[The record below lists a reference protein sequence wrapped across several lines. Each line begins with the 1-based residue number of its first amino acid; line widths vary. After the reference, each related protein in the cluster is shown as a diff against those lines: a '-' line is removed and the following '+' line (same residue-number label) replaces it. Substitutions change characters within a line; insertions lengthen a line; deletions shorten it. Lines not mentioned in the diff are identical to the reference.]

1 MLKGSHAPRGRHMHG
16 KPMLRRH
23 ASKSLIMVMLA
34 IGTAC
39 QKKEP
44 PPPPPPE
51 IPVVSPIQRDQPI
64 LLEAIGETMGSVD
77 IPIRARVE
85 GYLEGLF
92 FEEGRPVEKDQL
104 LYTID
109 PQPFEAAVVEASGQ
123 LAEAR
128 TMLAKAKSDLDRIRP
143 LAEMKAVSEQDLD
156 GAVAEYE
163 AAIGA
168 VQAAEARVE
177 QKEIELGYTRI
188 HAPIDGRIG
197 LSAAKVGEFV
207 GRAPNPVILNYVSQ
221 TDPVRVRFSI
231 DERQYL
237 EFARKFIELRT
248 ETVDVEEL
256 RAARGKQTPLELILS
271 DGTVHDQPGFIV
283 AYDAAVNPTTGTFRM
298 EADFPNPDNVV
309 LAGQFA
315 RVRGVTE
322 TIEDAILVPQRAIQE
337 RQGLFSVFV
346 VQDDET
352 VELRPVD
359 PGYKVDQL
367 QIINSGLDA
376 DEQVVFEGVQRLREG
391 MKIVPVPVQLDDE
404 GAAVEDAPAAEG

>member
-1 MLKGSHAPRGRHMHG
+1 
-16 KPMLRRH
+16 MLRRH
-23 ASKSLIMVMLA
+23 ASKSLILVMLA

-85 GYLEGLF
+85 GYLEGMF
-92 FEEGRPVEKDQL
+92 FDEGWPVEKDQL

-109 PQPFEAAVVEASGQ
+109 PQPFEAAVVEARGQ

-188 HAPIDGRIG
+188 HSPIDGRIG
-197 LSAAKVGEFV
+197 LSEAKVGEFV
-207 GRAPNPVILNYVSQ
+207 GKPPNPVILNYVSQ
-221 TDPVRVRFSI
+221 ANPIRVRFSI

-237 EFARKFIELRT
+237 QFARQFIELRNA
-248 ETVDVEEL
+248 DDSKDIADI
-256 RAARGKQTPLELILS
+256 RAARGGQTPLELVLS
-271 DGTVHDQPGFIV
+271 DGTVHDQQGFIV
-283 AYDAAVNPTTGTFRM
+283 AYDAAVNPTTGTFRL

-309 LAGQFA
+309 VAGQFA
-315 RVRGVTE
+315 RIRGVSE
-322 TIEDAILVPQRAIQE
+322 TLEDAILVPQRCIQE
-337 RQGLFSVFV
+337 QQGLFSVFV
-346 VQDDET
+346 VTDDGT
-352 VELRPVD
+352 VELRPVQ

-367 QIINSGLDA
+367 QVIDSGLDA
-376 DEQVVFEGVQRLREG
+376 GERVVFEGVQRLRDG
-391 MKIVPVPVQLDDE
+391 MKIVPTPVQIDDT
-404 GAAVEDAPAAEG
+404 GAPVEDSPAAGG

>member
-1 MLKGSHAPRGRHMHG
+1 
-16 KPMLRRH
+16 MLRRH
-23 ASKSLIMVMLA
+23 ASKSLILVMLA

-85 GYLEGLF
+85 GYLEGMF
-92 FEEGRPVEKDQL
+92 FDEGWPVEKDQL

-109 PQPFEAAVVEASGQ
+109 PQPFEAAVVEARGQ

-188 HAPIDGRIG
+188 HSPIHGRIG
-197 LSAAKVGEFV
+197 LSEAKVGEFV
-207 GRAPNPVILNYVSQ
+207 GRQPNPVILNYVSQ
-221 TDPVRVRFSI
+221 ANPIRVRFSI

-237 EFARKFIELRT
+237 QFARQFIELRNA
-248 ETVDVEEL
+248 DDSKDIADI
-256 RAARGKQTPLELILS
+256 RAARGGQTPLELVLS
-271 DGTVHDQPGFIV
+271 DGTVHDQQGFIV
-283 AYDAAVNPTTGTFRM
+283 AYDAAVNPTTGTFRL

-309 LAGQFA
+309 VAGQFA
-315 RVRGVTE
+315 RIRGVSE
-322 TIEDAILVPQRAIQE
+322 TLEDAILVPQRCIQE
-337 RQGLFSVFV
+337 QQGLFSVFV
-346 VQDDET
+346 VTDDGT
-352 VELRPVD
+352 VELRPVQ

-367 QIINSGLDA
+367 QVIDSGLDA
-376 DEQVVFEGVQRLREG
+376 GERVVFEGVQRLRDG
-391 MKIVPVPVQLDDE
+391 MKIVPTPVQIDDT
-404 GAAVEDAPAAEG
+404 GAPVEDSPAAGG

>member
-1 MLKGSHAPRGRHMHG
+1 MTAAL
-16 KPMLRRH
+16 
-23 ASKSLIMVMLA
+23 V
-34 IGTAC
+34 TAC

-77 IPIRARVE
+77 IPIRARVD

-109 PQPFEAAVVEASGQ
+109 PQPFEAAVVEAKGQ

-143 LAEMKAVSEQDLD
+143 LAEMKAVSAQDLD

-177 QKEIELGYTRI
+177 QQEIELGYTRI
-188 HAPIDGRIG
+188 RAPIDGRIG
-197 LSAAKVGEFV
+197 LSEAKVGEFV
-207 GRAPNPVILNYVSQ
+207 GKPPNPVILNYVSQ
-221 TDPVRVRFSI
+221 TDPIRVRFSI

-237 EFARKFIELRT
+237 QFARKFIELRT
-248 ETVDVEEL
+248 EVGHEEAV
-256 RAARGKQTPLELILS
+256 RTTQRDQTPLQLILS
-271 DGTVHDQPGFIV
+271 DGTVHEQEGFIV
-283 AYDAAVNPTTGTFRM
+283 AYDAAVNPTTGTFRL

-315 RVRGVTE
+315 RVRGVAE
-322 TIEDAILVPQRAIQE
+322 TVPNAILVPQRCILEQ
-337 RQGLFSVFV
+337 QGLFSVYV
-346 VQDDET
+346 VREDDT
-352 VELRPVD
+352 VELRAVE
-359 PGYKVDQL
+359 PGSKVDQL
-367 QIINSGLDA
+367 QIIQSGLDA
-376 DEQVVFEGVQRLREG
+376 DERIVFEGVQRLRDG
-391 MKIVPVPVQLDDE
+391 MKIVPTLVELDDR
-404 GAAVEDAPAAEG
+404 GAPIEDAPAAGD

>member
-1 MLKGSHAPRGRHMHG
+1 MHDQ
-16 KPMLRRH
+16 PALRRR
-23 ASKSLIMVMLA
+23 ASTLLLVLTGALSA
-34 IGTAC
+34 AC
-39 QKKEP
+39 GKQEP

-85 GYLEGLF
+85 GYLEGMF
-92 FEEGRPVEKDQL
+92 FDEGWPVKKDQL

-109 PQPFEAAVVEASGQ
+109 PQPFEAAVVEAKGG

-143 LAEMKAVSEQDLD
+143 LAEMKAVSAQDLD

-177 QKEIELGYTRI
+177 QAEIELGYTRI
-188 HAPIDGRIG
+188 HSPIDGRIG

-207 GRAPNPVILNYVSQ
+207 GRQPNPVILNYVSQ
-221 TDPVRVRFSI
+221 ADPIRVRFSI

-237 EFARKFIELRT
+237 EFARQFIELRA
-248 ETVDVEEL
+248 EL
-256 RAARGKQTPLELILS
+256 KDPDAIRAARGGQTPLELILS
-271 DGTVHDQPGFIV
+271 DGTVHDHEGFIV

-309 LAGQFA
+309 VAGQFA
-315 RVRGVTE
+315 RVRGVSKMVD
-322 TIEDAILVPQRAIQE
+322 DAILVPQRCIQE

-346 VQDDET
+346 VKDDGT
-352 VELRPVD
+352 VEMRAVE
-359 PGYKVDQL
+359 PGYKIDQL
-367 QIINSGLDA
+367 QIVKSGLDA
-376 DEQVVFEGVQRLREG
+376 NEQIVFEGVQRLREG
-391 MKIVPVPVQLDDE
+391 MKIVPTPVQLDDR
-404 GAAVEDAPAAEG
+404 GAPVEETPAAGG

>member
-1 MLKGSHAPRGRHMHG
+1 
-16 KPMLRRH
+16 MLRRH
-23 ASKSLIMVMLA
+23 ASKSLILVMLA

-85 GYLEGLF
+85 GYLEGMF
-92 FEEGRPVEKDQL
+92 FDEGWPVEKDQL

-109 PQPFEAAVVEASGQ
+109 PQPFEAAVVEARGQ

-188 HAPIDGRIG
+188 HSPIDGRIG
-197 LSAAKVGEFV
+197 LSEAKVGEFV
-207 GRAPNPVILNYVSQ
+207 GRQPNPVILNYVSQ
-221 TDPVRVRFSI
+221 ANPIRVRFSI

-237 EFARKFIELRT
+237 QFARQFIELRNA
-248 ETVDVEEL
+248 DDSKDIADI
-256 RAARGKQTPLELILS
+256 RAARGGQTPLELVLS
-271 DGTVHDQPGFIV
+271 DGTVHDQQGFIV
-283 AYDAAVNPTTGTFRM
+283 AYDAAVNPTTGTFRL

-309 LAGQFA
+309 VAGQFA
-315 RVRGVTE
+315 RIRGVSE
-322 TIEDAILVPQRAIQE
+322 TLEDAILVPQRCIQE
-337 RQGLFSVFV
+337 QQGLFSVFV
-346 VQDDET
+346 VTDDGT
-352 VELRPVD
+352 VELRPVQ

-367 QIINSGLDA
+367 QVIDSGLDA
-376 DEQVVFEGVQRLREG
+376 GERVVFEGVQRLRDG
-391 MKIVPVPVQLDDE
+391 MKIVPTPVQIDDT
-404 GAAVEDAPAAEG
+404 GAPVEDSPAAGG

>member
-1 MLKGSHAPRGRHMHG
+1 
-16 KPMLRRH
+16 
-23 ASKSLIMVMLA
+23 MLA

-85 GYLEGLF
+85 GYLEGMF
-92 FEEGRPVEKDQL
+92 FDEGWPVEKDQL

-109 PQPFEAAVVEASGQ
+109 PQPFEAAVVEARGQ

-188 HAPIDGRIG
+188 HSPIDGRIG
-197 LSAAKVGEFV
+197 LSEAKVGEFV
-207 GRAPNPVILNYVSQ
+207 GKPPNPVILNYVSQ
-221 TDPVRVRFSI
+221 ANPIRVRFSI

-237 EFARKFIELRT
+237 QFARQFIELRNA
-248 ETVDVEEL
+248 DDSKDIADI
-256 RAARGKQTPLELILS
+256 RAARGGQTPLELVLS
-271 DGTVHDQPGFIV
+271 DGTVHDQQGFIV
-283 AYDAAVNPTTGTFRM
+283 AYDAAVNPTTGTFRL

-309 LAGQFA
+309 VAGQFA
-315 RVRGVTE
+315 RIRGVSE
-322 TIEDAILVPQRAIQE
+322 TLEDAILVPQRCIQE
-337 RQGLFSVFV
+337 QQGLFSVFV
-346 VQDDET
+346 VTDDGT
-352 VELRPVD
+352 VELRPVQ

-367 QIINSGLDA
+367 QVIDSGLDA
-376 DEQVVFEGVQRLREG
+376 GERVVFEGVQRLRDG
-391 MKIVPVPVQLDDE
+391 MKIVPTPVQIDDT
-404 GAAVEDAPAAEG
+404 GAPVEDSPAAGG

>member
-1 MLKGSHAPRGRHMHG
+1 M
-16 KPMLRRH
+16 
-23 ASKSLIMVMLA
+23 
-34 IGTAC
+34 
-39 QKKEP
+39 
-44 PPPPPPE
+44 
-51 IPVVSPIQRDQPI
+51 VSPIQRDQPI

-85 GYLEGLF
+85 GYLEGMF
-92 FEEGRPVEKDQL
+92 FDEGWPVEKDQL

-109 PQPFEAAVVEASGQ
+109 PQPFEAAVVEARGQ

-188 HAPIDGRIG
+188 HSPIDGRIG
-197 LSAAKVGEFV
+197 LSEAKVGEFV
-207 GRAPNPVILNYVSQ
+207 GRQPNPVILNYVSQ
-221 TDPVRVRFSI
+221 ANPIRVRFSI

-237 EFARKFIELRT
+237 QFARQFIELRNA
-248 ETVDVEEL
+248 DDSKDIADI
-256 RAARGKQTPLELILS
+256 RAARGGQTPLELVLS
-271 DGTVHDQPGFIV
+271 DGTVHDQQGFIV
-283 AYDAAVNPTTGTFRM
+283 AYDAAVNPTTGTFRL

-309 LAGQFA
+309 VAGQFA
-315 RVRGVTE
+315 RIRGVSE
-322 TIEDAILVPQRAIQE
+322 TLEDAILVPQRCIQE
-337 RQGLFSVFV
+337 QQGLFSVFV
-346 VQDDET
+346 VTDDGT
-352 VELRPVD
+352 VELRPVQ

-367 QIINSGLDA
+367 QVIDSGLDA
-376 DEQVVFEGVQRLREG
+376 GERVVFEGVQRLRDG
-391 MKIVPVPVQLDDE
+391 MKIVPTPVQIDDT
-404 GAAVEDAPAAEG
+404 GAPVEDSPAAGG

>member
-1 MLKGSHAPRGRHMHG
+1 
-16 KPMLRRH
+16 
-23 ASKSLIMVMLA
+23 MLA

-85 GYLEGLF
+85 GYLEGMF
-92 FEEGRPVEKDQL
+92 FDEGWPVEKDQL

-109 PQPFEAAVVEASGQ
+109 PQPFEAAVVEARGQ

-188 HAPIDGRIG
+188 HSPIHGRIG
-197 LSAAKVGEFV
+197 LSEAKVGEFV
-207 GRAPNPVILNYVSQ
+207 GRQPNPVILNYVSQ
-221 TDPVRVRFSI
+221 ANPIRVRFSI

-237 EFARKFIELRT
+237 QFARQFIELRNA
-248 ETVDVEEL
+248 DDSKDIADI
-256 RAARGKQTPLELILS
+256 RAARGGQTPLELVLS
-271 DGTVHDQPGFIV
+271 DGTVHDQQGFIV
-283 AYDAAVNPTTGTFRM
+283 AYDAAVNPTTGTFRL

-309 LAGQFA
+309 VAGQFA
-315 RVRGVTE
+315 RIRGVSE
-322 TIEDAILVPQRAIQE
+322 TLEDAILVPQRCIQE
-337 RQGLFSVFV
+337 QQGLFSVFV
-346 VQDDET
+346 VTDDGT
-352 VELRPVD
+352 VELRPVQ

-367 QIINSGLDA
+367 QVIDSGLDA
-376 DEQVVFEGVQRLREG
+376 GERVVFEGVQRLRDG
-391 MKIVPVPVQLDDE
+391 MKIVPTPVQIDDT
-404 GAAVEDAPAAEG
+404 GAPVEDSPAAGG

>member
-1 MLKGSHAPRGRHMHG
+1 MHG
-16 KPMLRRH
+16 KRMLRRH
-23 ASKSLIMVMLA
+23 ASKSLILVMLA

-85 GYLEGLF
+85 GYLEGMF
-92 FEEGRPVEKDQL
+92 FDEGWPVEKDQL

-109 PQPFEAAVVEASGQ
+109 PQPFEAAVVEARGQ

-188 HAPIDGRIG
+188 HSPIDGRIG
-197 LSAAKVGEFV
+197 LSEAKVGEFV
-207 GRAPNPVILNYVSQ
+207 GKPPNPVILNYVSQ
-221 TDPVRVRFSI
+221 ANPIRVRFSI

-237 EFARKFIELRT
+237 QFARQFIELRNA
-248 ETVDVEEL
+248 DDSKDIADI
-256 RAARGKQTPLELILS
+256 RAARGGQTPLELVLS
-271 DGTVHDQPGFIV
+271 DGTVHDQQGFIV
-283 AYDAAVNPTTGTFRM
+283 AYDAAVNPTTGTFRL

-309 LAGQFA
+309 VAGQFA
-315 RVRGVTE
+315 RIRGVSE
-322 TIEDAILVPQRAIQE
+322 TLEDAILVPQRCIQE
-337 RQGLFSVFV
+337 QQGLFSVFV
-346 VQDDET
+346 VTDDGT
-352 VELRPVD
+352 VELRPVQ

-367 QIINSGLDA
+367 QVIDSGLDA
-376 DEQVVFEGVQRLREG
+376 GERVVFEGVQRLRDG
-391 MKIVPVPVQLDDE
+391 MKIVPTPVQIDDT
-404 GAAVEDAPAAEG
+404 GAPVEDSPAAGG